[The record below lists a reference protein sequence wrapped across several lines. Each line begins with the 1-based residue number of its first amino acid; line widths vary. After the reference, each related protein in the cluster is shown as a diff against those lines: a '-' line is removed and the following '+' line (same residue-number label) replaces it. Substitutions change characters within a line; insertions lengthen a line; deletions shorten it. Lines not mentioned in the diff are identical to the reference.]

1 MQKWNSPQ
9 VGQVHYTNASVW
21 ASHDR
26 GLSAADSFNSF
37 SFYPPHVSMEGYILF
52 VTIFSLS
59 GYRYL
64 GNGGTDRREILHDGA
79 CMMSVP
85 NRSSRLLPFWGGT
98 ARASKSEILGLN
110 LYLENGK
117 SQRCI

>member
-64 GNGGTDRREILHDGA
+64 GNGGTDRREILHDGRRCVLDVSSPLRA
-79 CMMSVP
+79 VP
-85 NRSSRLLPFWGGT
+85 PRSLK
-98 ARASKSEILGLN
+98 SKILAF
-110 LYLENGK
+110 
-117 SQRCI
+117 